1 MENAAR
7 THRLLKVY
15 CLEPGVRMHPEGR
28 NCRIHHFY
36 PGAGIRAG
44 RIYPG
49 RGSGPNHAQA
59 WYRRKAARLCRNLD
73 CASGLPCLSLRFFVQ
88 PAWPDVLPEPWLY
101 AGRKSSRPD
110 QARGLGIHI
119 LETVAAVTPQEQEN
133 TPTMTL
139 KNLKKIDLFKNLS
152 DAELKELEPYHAA
165 VLYGKRETIFS
176 EGEPPEWFYIVVKGK
191 VKVTKLSHDGKEI
204 ILEVISPYDIFG
216 GVAVL
221 RNFPY
226 PANAV
231 AMEDSEV
238 LKISRKNLMRLVD
251 RFPNLMYC
259 IARQLGD
266 RMKSSYDTLK
276 NIALERVEARIAAL
290 LLKLSN
296 KVGVET
302 DKGVLIDM
310 RLTKQ
315 DVADMVGTTVE
326 TSIRTFSK
334 FKKQGLLTD
343 SNGKII
349 ITDHE
354 GLMSFSS

>member
-1 MENAAR
+1 
-7 THRLLKVY
+7 
-15 CLEPGVRMHPEGR
+15 
-28 NCRIHHFY
+28 
-36 PGAGIRAG
+36 
-44 RIYPG
+44 
-49 RGSGPNHAQA
+49 
-59 WYRRKAARLCRNLD
+59 
-73 CASGLPCLSLRFFVQ
+73 
-88 PAWPDVLPEPWLY
+88 
-101 AGRKSSRPD
+101 
-110 QARGLGIHI
+110 
-119 LETVAAVTPQEQEN
+119 
-133 TPTMTL
+133 
-139 KNLKKIDLFKNLS
+139 
-152 DAELKELEPYHAA
+152 
-165 VLYGKRETIFS
+165 
-176 EGEPPEWFYIVVKGK
+176 
-191 VKVTKLSHDGKEI
+191 
-204 ILEVISPYDIFG
+204 VISPHDIFG

-251 RFPNLMYC
+251 RFPNLLYC
-259 IARQLGD
+259 IALQLGD
-266 RMKSSYDTLK
+266 RMKSSYDSLK

-302 DKGVLIDM
+302 DEGVLIDM

-334 FKKQGLLTD
+334 FKKQGLVTD
-343 SNGKII
+343 SDGKII
-349 ITDHE
+349 IKDRE